1 MFRHSI
7 KRMVKV
13 LAIDLIHTF
22 LVHPGKNS
30 KQAREI
36 GGTNIPLNGSAF
48 DLLSDV
54 YENSERERLIPLT
67 QVALDVVFARP
78 ACPVVG
84 THTDGQGALTVC
96 IPEGVS

>member
-1 MFRHSI
+1 VR
-7 KRMVKV
+7 
-13 LAIDLIHTF
+13 T
-22 LVHPGKNS
+22 
-30 KQAREI
+30 
-36 GGTNIPLNGSAF
+36 
-48 DLLSDV
+48 LLSDGIV
-54 YENSERERLIPLT
+54 LKSKLSKLVVDLRRFMKLLEDDPSFLEPRSSFPIIRGNDNKWHKAKDMRLIPLT